1 MIITPLLQ
9 LAVDKEASDLFFSVG
24 APINIK
30 INSVVMPVNAQKLD
44 AETVKRIAYELMTP
58 EQVATFEDTM
68 EMNFSYRVAG
78 IGNYRV
84 NIFRQRGN
92 ISIVIRYIRNKILN
106 VEELNLP
113 QILKQLIMEKRGLIL
128 VVGATGSGKSTTLAS
143 MMEYRNTTTTGHIL
157 TIEDPIEYLFRHDKS
172 IINQREIGAD
182 TLSYEHALVSAM
194 REAPDVLMIGEV
206 RDRETLKHAMIFA
219 QSGHLC
225 LTTLHANNSYHALN
239 RIVNFFPHDA
249 RQAVLSDL
257 GMCLRA
263 VISQRLVKNLQGKLI
278 PAVEILL
285 NTTLIA
291 DLIKKDE
298 IEKIRD
304 AIDQSVSPG
313 SQTFEQALYR
323 LFKDG
328 LITKEDAMHNADSAG
343 NLSALIDFSRTS
355 QMKAFNPDGMS
366 PSGKPAQAAA
376 DFGNITLN
384 LDSSADSGK
393 K

>member
-30 INSVVMPVNAQKLD
+30 INNVLMPVNAQKLD
-44 AETVKRIAYELMTP
+44 GESVRRIAYELMTP
-58 EQVATFEDTM
+58 EQAATFEDTM
-68 EMNFSYRVAG
+68 EMNFSYRVPA

-92 ISIVIRYIRNKILN
+92 ISIVVRYIRNKILN

-113 QILKQLIMEKRGLIL
+113 AILKQLIMDKHGLVL
-128 VVGATGSGKSTTLAS
+128 VVGATGSGKSTTLAA
-143 MMEYRNTTTTGHIL
+143 MLEYRNTTSTGHIL

-172 IINQREIGAD
+172 IINQREVGAD

-257 GMCLRA
+257 AMCLRA

-285 NTTLIA
+285 NTSLIA
-291 DLIKKDE
+291 ELIRKDE

-304 AIDQSVSPG
+304 AIEQSVSPG
-313 SQTFEQALYR
+313 SQTFEQALYK
-323 LFKDG
+323 LFKNSE
-328 LITKEDAMHNADSAG
+328 ITKEDAMQNADSAG

-355 QMKAFNPDGMS
+355 QMKAFNPDAKP
-366 PSGKPAQAAA
+366 PSAKSAPTNL
-376 DFGNITLN
+376 GNIKLN
-384 LDSSADSGK
+384 LDLPGQGSGDK
-393 K
+393 